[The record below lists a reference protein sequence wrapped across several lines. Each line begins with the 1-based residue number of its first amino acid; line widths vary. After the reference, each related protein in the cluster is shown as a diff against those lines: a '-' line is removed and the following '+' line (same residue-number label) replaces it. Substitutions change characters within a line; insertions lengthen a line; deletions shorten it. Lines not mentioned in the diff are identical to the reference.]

1 MNLHP
6 LTLFWCRRRSTEIL
20 VFDTSILRASFCF
33 CLMSLVSIT
42 IDLYCHSVSAI
53 LNSSSSSFLSLI
65 CVVIMVCIPFVLKSW
80 PTNFSPFSY
89 ISLTNLF
96 CIVSASVFCRSLQC
110 MWPAMLCWC
119 HRVGRVLCVNSKISA
134 MELNVWLQ
142 Y

>member
-42 IDLYCHSVSAI
+42 IDLYCHSVSAM
-53 LNSSSSSFLSLI
+53 LNSSSSSLQSLI
-65 CVVIMVCIPFVLKSW
+65 CVVIIVCIPFVLNSW
-80 PTNFSPFSY
+80 P
-89 ISLTNLF
+89 TNLF

-110 MWPAMLCWC
+110 ICPAMLSWC
-119 HRVGRVLCVNSKISA
+119 HKVGRVICVNSRISA
-134 MELNVWLQ
+134 MEMDVWFQ